1 MFVIKINQNGLFE
14 SVELD
19 EGTEVC
25 DFVRDKFP
33 DEDYKVFNPAFN
45 EKLLL
50 VSRIRTTESTDE
62 DILNIKSTF
71 LINNSACIST
81 TLIGDAY
88 MFMLNGDNIEF
99 CTEQQ
104 AADIMDRAVEI
115 NEALSKYAKSVNDL
129 KESVVLQ

>member
-1 MFVIKINQNGLFE
+1 MFVIKVNQNGLFE

-19 EGTEVC
+19 EGIGVF
-25 DFVRDKFP
+25 DFIHEKFP
-33 DEDYKVFNPAFN
+33 DNDYKIFNPAFN

-71 LINNSACIST
+71 LVNNSACIST

-88 MFMLNGDNIEF
+88 MFTLNGNNIEF

-104 AADIMDRAVEI
+104 AADIMSHAVEI
-115 NEALSKYAKSVNDL
+115 NEAFSKYAKSVNDL